1 MHQKLAT
8 RDYARRN
15 GQRAGGLYVDRQL
28 WMGSGDNWHRLVKSV
43 VIVLSLLAA
52 GIAAAAVN
60 SDWLLTY
67 KGKSTNDVIID
78 ERAADLIDAVVP
90 ASLTAEVWA
99 GLHGP
104 PDPVLVDEGRFVVVS
119 ACVAHYCLDQGF
131 LWIDVKTNAGVGAYL
146 SGAVSTESGD
156 VDYSDSLLTIGSNA
170 FSDKQIPAKAI
181 NALRAWLSE
190 HGVDVGAVRFA
201 GKDDR
206 RVELDP
212 SRFAQNVR
220 FVPDPGGPSFDCKK
234 ATGRI

>member
-67 KGKSTNDVIID
+67 KDKSTSDVIND
-78 ERAADLIDAVVP
+78 ERATDLIHAVVP
-90 ASLTAEVWA
+90 ASLTAKVWL

-104 PDPVLVDEGRFVVVS
+104 PDPVLVDEDRFVVVS
-119 ACVAHYCLDQGF
+119 ACVAHYCLDKGF

-146 SGAVSTESGD
+146 SGATVSTTSD
-156 VDYSDSLLTIGSNA
+156 DDDYSNSLLTIGSNA
-170 FSDKQIPAKAI
+170 FSD
-181 NALRAWLSE
+181 
-190 HGVDVGAVRFA
+190 
-201 GKDDR
+201 
-206 RVELDP
+206 
-212 SRFAQNVR
+212 
-220 FVPDPGGPSFDCKK
+220 
-234 ATGRI
+234 